1 MTNDAERTSQLG
13 MRLYSRRSER
23 LYLNREE
30 RHAFRFAAEHAR
42 DDIALLCLILL
53 MTGCRLSE
61 ALNIRPQ
68 DIQSEEG
75 ILAITSLK
83 KRTKHHVREI
93 PVPEFLVQRILARIA
108 ERGSRRLFPQNRSTA
123 WRQVKS
129 VMQEACIEGKHGSP
143 KGLRHSFGVYCAFN
157 NVAMPLCQRWMGHA
171 DLRTTAIY
179 YQIVGREEREMASRL
194 WE

>member
-1 MTNDAERTSQLG
+1 MTKDAERTAQLG

-30 RHAFRFAAEHAR
+30 RHAFRFGAEQAR
-42 DDIALLCLILL
+42 DDVALLCLILL

-83 KRTKHHVREI
+83 KRSKHHVREI

-108 ERGSRRLFPQNRSTA
+108 ERGSRRLFSQNRSTA
-123 WRQVKS
+123 WRQVKA
-129 VMQEACIEGKHGSP
+129 VMREAGIDGKHASP
-143 KGLRHSFGVYCAFN
+143 KGLRHSFGVHCAFN